1 MEGVSA
7 VGVGQRLPDDPL
19 MRGSDDFL
27 AATTPSKG
35 AQARMLGER
44 RESMLLSSTKG
55 RARFALLPQAV
66 VKSVAVTTAQG
77 DGSAARRR
85 AMELCAHAESL
96 RHAGCLQEADAIFG
110 SRGRGGQ
117 VADFGRLLGCPVA
130 AVGAGTGTGG
140 SGMVLQW
147 LGMLEILGTGGGS
160 ETGAARQRVGELL
173 AGPHERVQQG
183 AGRSCCLFLP
193 V

>member
-44 RESMLLSSTKG
+44 KVSMLLSSTKG

-66 VKSVAVTTAQG
+66 VQCVAVTTAQG

-85 AMELCAHAESL
+85 AMALCAHAESL
-96 RHAGCLQEADAIFG
+96 LRVRAGYLQEADAIFG
-110 SRGRGGQ
+110 SQEWGGQ
-117 VADFGRLLGCPVA
+117 VADSGRLSGCSVA
-130 AVGAGTGTGG
+130 AEGAGTGTGG
-140 SGMVLQW
+140 SGTALQC
-147 LGMLEILGTGGGS
+147 LGMLEMLGTGGGLR
-160 ETGAARQRVGELL
+160 GL
-173 AGPHERVQQG
+173 
-183 AGRSCCLFLP
+183 
-193 V
+193 

>member
-1 MEGVSA
+1 MEGVGA

-44 RESMLLSSTKG
+44 RESMLLSSTKR

-85 AMELCAHAESL
+85 A
-96 RHAGCLQEADAIFG
+96 I
-110 SRGRGGQ
+110 
-117 VADFGRLLGCPVA
+117 
-130 AVGAGTGTGG
+130 
-140 SGMVLQW
+140 
-147 LGMLEILGTGGGS
+147 
-160 ETGAARQRVGELL
+160 
-173 AGPHERVQQG
+173 
-183 AGRSCCLFLP
+183 
-193 V
+193 